1 MSTPI
6 SQLPPGQPIANDPEL
21 VQHIL
26 KEANTQQLHHI
37 EQPQQ
42 IFKHS
47 SYFPLKQI
55 ETPEISNSS
64 HFNLLQLLKKFVLI
78 TLSFIIF
85 QLSCIK
91 EFISEYC
98 LNRDLN
104 MILRSILGSLS
115 YLLFEF
121 IF

>member
-26 KEANTQQLHHI
+26 KEANAQQLHQI

-55 ETPEISNSS
+55 ETPEISTPQ
-64 HFNLLQLLKKFVLI
+64 FNLLQLLKKFVLI
-78 TLSFIIF
+78 TLSFILF

-104 MILRSILGSLS
+104 MILRSILGGLS